1 MFLEFFFFAT
11 VLLWVST
18 RIYLFW
24 FFSDLLFMKSCHQYT
39 EITPTEYEKQRAAN
53 VMRNNQMFQRLGIN
67 QLRTLM
73 TGTIVRS
80 KNDVPEESGSLFDRE
95 KSNDSEKEE
104 VRKFVI
110 RLFVSSCYI

>member
-18 RIYLFW
+18 RISLFW
-24 FFSDLLFMKSCHQYT
+24 FFCDLLFMKSCHQYT

-73 TGTIVRS
+73 TGTRVRS
-80 KNDVPEESGSLFDRE
+80 KNDGPEESGSLFDGE
-95 KSNDSEKEE
+95 ESNDSEKEE
-104 VRKFVI
+104 VSKFVI